1 MQEALAAAMPPGSST
16 GASGIHTL
24 SCNGPAE
31 PARNAATHAAMRAG
45 GSLSS
50 TPSAPM
56 PPASATAI
64 ASSGEL
70 APAIGASRIGSAR
83 P

>member
-1 MQEALAAAMPPGSST
+1 MAAAVPPGSST
-16 GASGIHTL
+16 RSSGTHTL
-24 SCNGPAE
+24 SWSGPAE
-31 PARNAATHAAMRAG
+31 PARNRATHAAIRSA
-45 GSLSS
+45 SSSS
-50 TPSAPM
+50 TPHAPM

-70 APAIGASRIGSAR
+70 APAIGASMIGSAR